1 MCKMRSRES
10 SRWCTLDAVRDAMY
24 RIMAVA
30 ALVILAAASG
40 VAAQP
45 GRAVDEQTVHA
56 VASQLRCVVCQ
67 NLSVADS
74 PSETAQQMRAIVRE
88 RLAAGERP
96 DQVIQYFVD
105 KYGDWILL
113 APRRSGFTLL
123 VWLAPAIALVTGFV
137 VVALLLRRWTRRQPA
152 PEAAAVDPA
161 MRERIQREL
170 EAEP

>member
-1 MCKMRSRES
+1 MRSREPPP
-10 SRWCTLDAVRDAMY
+10 WCTLDAVRDAMY
-24 RIMAVA
+24 RIIAVA
-30 ALVILAAASG
+30 AFLMLTAVPGSAAE
-40 VAAQP
+40 P
-45 GRAVDEQTVHA
+45 GRVVDEQTVHA

-96 DQVIQYFVD
+96 DQVVQYFVD

-123 VWLAPAIALVTGFV
+123 VWLAPAVAVAIGLLVVSF
-137 VVALLLRRWTRRQPA
+137 LLWRWTRRGRA
-152 PEAAAVDPA
+152 PETAAAVDPA
-161 MRERIQREL
+161 MRERIRREL

>member
-1 MCKMRSRES
+1 
-10 SRWCTLDAVRDAMY
+10 MY
-24 RIMAVA
+24 RIIAGA
-30 ALVILAAASG
+30 ALLMVTAAPDM
-40 VAAQP
+40 AAEP
-45 GRAVDEQTVHA
+45 GRAVDEDAVHA

-123 VWLAPAIALVTGFV
+123 VWLAPAIALMTGFLV
-137 VVALLLRRWTRRQPA
+137 IALLLRRWTRRA
-152 PEAAAVDPA
+152 SAREAAAVDPA